1 MKAIVVTEPGGPDK
15 LELRE
20 VPAPSLKE
28 NEVLIEVK
36 ATALN
41 RADLLQRRGLYPPPK
56 GESEI
61 LGLECAGIVREL
73 GKGASAVKPGDRVMA
88 LLPGGGYAEQV
99 AVPDRMAIPIPDNL
113 SFEEAAAI
121 PEAFLT
127 AREALFTLGQLEP
140 SGTVLIHAAAGG
152 VGSAAVQL
160 ARQHGAR
167 VIATTGSTAK
177 AQRVSE
183 LGAHATV
190 NYKTEDFAE
199 AVSRETQGKGVAL
212 VLDFVGGAY
221 WDKHAACL
229 ATAGRVVVIGVMGGT
244 TANVNLALLLMK
256 RQQILG
262 LVMRSRPVSDKV
274 VITQRFIRESLHL
287 FAEQRLLPVIDSV
300 MPLAEAARAHERME
314 ANANVGKI
322 VLSVAGD

>member
-1 MKAIVVTEPGGPDK
+1 MKAIVVTEPGGPEK
-15 LELRE
+15 LELHD

-41 RADLLQRRGLYPPPK
+41 RADLLQRRGVYPPPK

-99 AVPDRMAIPIPDNL
+99 AIPDRMAIPIPDNL

-127 AREALFTLGQLEP
+127 AREALFSLGQLDP
-140 SGTVLIHAAAGG
+140 SGVVLIHAAAGG

-160 ARQHGAR
+160 ARHHGAR
-167 VIATTGSTAK
+167 VIATTGSPTK

-183 LGAHATV
+183 LGAHVTV
-190 NYKTEDFAE
+190 NYKSEDFAE
-199 AVSRETQGKGVAL
+199 AVRRETQGKGVDL
-212 VLDFVGGAY
+212 VLDFIGGAY

-229 ATAGRVVVIGVMGGT
+229 ATAGRVVVIGVMGGA
-244 TANVNLALLLMK
+244 TATVNLALLLMK

-262 LVMRSRPVSDKV
+262 LVMRSRPVADKI

-300 MPLAEAARAHERME
+300 MPLAEAAQAHARME

-322 VLSVAGD
+322 VLSVTSD